1 MLDRNI
7 LLKKKVHVYGFPLV
21 FFVLPQSVP
30 QALYPSACQNWG
42 SIGQRACFCFT
53 QHYIWHN
60 SIRNDE
66 LCRSFWFFDTPL
78 WYAWK
83 SYWCFKHLY
92 QRLCYCVWSIPHGFV
107 SHDSVVDYCCLS
119 RSAAITCSWWKSIII
134 LTLFES
140 IVLVDLYHKIPHY

>member
-1 MLDRNI
+1 MYYSSEYLSFCKGI
-7 LLKKKVHVYGFPLV
+7 VH
-21 FFVLPQSVP
+21 QSVSFNFLP
-30 QALYPSACQNWG
+30 IMIDYIISSYLCSPY
-42 SIGQRACFCFT
+42 CFT
-53 QHYIWHN
+53 QHYSWHN

-66 LCRSFWFFDTPL
+66 LCRLFSFFDTPL

-134 LTLFES
+134 LTLFEW
-140 IVLVDLYHKIPHY
+140 IVCVDLYHEIPHY